1 RLTDTFWF
9 IGDQFANGTATLTD
23 GRVQGNTSVLNG
35 TPEKIS
41 WKKYSVMYKVD
52 PGGFNVNIGINYRLW
67 RYADVLLLLAEC
79 ENEAGTGANAIA
91 YLNQVR
97 NRPSVSMPNYGTA
110 AMDNAGYPVTTKEEI
125 RKAVQHERQVEL
137 CGEEIRN
144 IDILRWRA
152 NGKLTGPDP
161 ISYFQQNKYELLPIP
176 QNEFNT
182 NSNVTEA
189 DQNPGY

>member
-1 RLTDTFWF
+1 
-9 IGDQFANGTATLTD
+9 
-23 GRVQGNTSVLNG
+23 V
-35 TPEKIS
+35 KIR
-41 WKKYSVMYKVD
+41 WKKYSIMYKID
-52 PGGFNVNIGINYRLW
+52 PGGFNVNVGINYRLW

-79 ENEAGTGANAIA
+79 ENEVGSAANAIG
-91 YLNQVR
+91 YLNQIR
-97 NRPSVSMPNYGTA
+97 NRPGVSMPNYGTPAMNA
-110 AMDNAGYPVTTKEEI
+110 AGFPVTTKEEI

-161 ISYFQQNKYELLPIP
+161 ISYFQPNKYEFLPIP
-176 QNEFNT
+176 QSEFNT
-182 NSNVTEA
+182 NPKITIA